1 MAHTKADGGRRMQ
14 IFRDAPALRTKHASQ
29 LQWAAFSGGVAMEL
43 TKSLSLLVTV
53 IALGNVDKDTLV
65 KVGACP
71 MAWQK

>member
-1 MAHTKADGGRRMQ
+1 
-14 IFRDAPALRTKHASQ
+14 
-29 LQWAAFSGGVAMEL
+29 MEL